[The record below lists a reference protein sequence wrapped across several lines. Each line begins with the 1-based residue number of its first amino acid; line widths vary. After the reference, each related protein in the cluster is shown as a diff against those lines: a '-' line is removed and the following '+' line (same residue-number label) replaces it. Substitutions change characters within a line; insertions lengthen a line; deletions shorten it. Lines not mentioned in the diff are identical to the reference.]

1 MIVDVE
7 PADEHARA
15 REQTRHAARAVGG
28 GLFEAQFSVPDI
40 HCGGCIQKIE
50 RALSELPQV
59 RQARVNLSSR
69 RVTVRWHGCNPP
81 PAIEA
86 LERIGYRAHLYDP
99 SADAKD
105 RILPELLRA
114 LAVAGFAASNIMLLS
129 VSVWSGAEPQTRDL
143 FHWISAL
150 IAFPALLYAGRPFFR
165 SAFAALSRGQTN
177 MDVPISIGVTLA
189 FALSLFETVNHGEH
203 AYFDASVS
211 LLFFLLIGRTL
222 DHVMRERARTAVK
235 GLARLAPQGAL
246 VVQADGS
253 SNYVGL
259 DEITP
264 GMTIAIAA
272 GERIPVDAR
281 VITGTSEIDC
291 SLVSGESAPCVA
303 TPGSAL
309 QAGTLNLTGPLRIAA
324 TSAANDSFLAEMIRM
339 MEAAE
344 QGRSIY
350 RRIADRAAR
359 LYAPVVH
366 ATALATFVGWIVVT
380 GDLYAAATAAIA
392 VLIITCPCALG
403 LAVPMVQV
411 MAARRLFEG
420 GIMVKDGAAIE
431 RLAEID
437 TVVFDKTGT
446 LSLGQPA
453 LASPELI
460 DRDAMRIAAA
470 MAAHSRHPYS
480 LAIAAAGHDLATMPV
495 TFDMIEEHP
504 GSGLQ
509 ARIGQTLYRLGRPSW
524 AIADGNLP
532 SDAAGVILAKD
543 GRAEAQFRLDDRL
556 RPDAKR
562 AIDELKRNGCAVVI
576 LSGDAD
582 APVHDAASR
591 LGVPAVA
598 RLLPGEKLDYVRAL
612 AAAGSRVLMAGD
624 GLNDAPALAAAH
636 ASIAPAT
643 AADVGRN
650 AADFVFLRE
659 SLLAVPQAIRT
670 AREASHLVRQN
681 MAIAIVYNLLAI
693 PLAVSGLVT
702 PLIAAVAMSAS
713 SIIVVANASRLR
725 GRTWPAPPAHARK
738 PSASLPLVSAVS
750 R

>member
-1 MIVDVE
+1 
-7 PADEHARA
+7 
-15 REQTRHAARAVGG
+15 
-28 GLFEAQFSVPDI
+28 
-40 HCGGCIQKIE
+40 
-50 RALSELPQV
+50 
-59 RQARVNLSSR
+59 
-69 RVTVRWHGCNPP
+69 
-81 PAIEA
+81 
-86 LERIGYRAHLYDP
+86 
-99 SADAKD
+99 
-105 RILPELLRA
+105 
-114 LAVAGFAASNIMLLS
+114 
-129 VSVWSGAEPQTRDL
+129 
-143 FHWISAL
+143 
-150 IAFPALLYAGRPFFR
+150 
-165 SAFAALSRGQTN
+165 
-177 MDVPISIGVTLA
+177 
-189 FALSLFETVNHGEH
+189 
-203 AYFDASVS
+203 
-211 LLFFLLIGRTL
+211 
-222 DHVMRERARTAVK
+222 
-235 GLARLAPQGAL
+235 
-246 VVQADGS
+246 
-253 SNYVGL
+253 
-259 DEITP
+259 
-264 GMTIAIAA
+264 
-272 GERIPVDAR
+272 
-281 VITGTSEIDC
+281 
-291 SLVSGESAPCVA
+291 
-303 TPGSAL
+303 
-309 QAGTLNLTGPLRIAA
+309 
-324 TSAANDSFLAEMIRM
+324 MIRM
-339 MEAAE
+339 MEVAE
-344 QGRSIY
+344 QGRSVY

-509 ARIGQTLYRLGRPSW
+509 ARIGQTLYRLGRPNW
-524 AIADGNLP
+524 AVADGNLP